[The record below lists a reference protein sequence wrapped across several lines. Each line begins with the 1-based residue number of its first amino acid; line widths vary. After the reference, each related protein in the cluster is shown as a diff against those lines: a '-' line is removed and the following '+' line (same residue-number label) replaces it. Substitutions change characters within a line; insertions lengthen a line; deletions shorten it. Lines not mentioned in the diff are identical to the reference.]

1 MTQQIKI
8 RNSASRTRALA
19 ALACP
24 RCELCSLQTRFVG
37 LESLPD
43 NDGADL
49 CTYECNSCGHMQAEV
64 VSREPATNGV
74 ARPLSG
80 LERLLG
86 IRRRAD

>member
-8 RNSASRTRALA
+8 PRSASHTRTLA

-43 NDGADL
+43 NDRADL
-49 CTYECNSCGHMQAEV
+49 CTYECNSCGHVQAEA
-64 VSREPATNGV
+64 VSREPAANGI
-74 ARPLSG
+74 ARPLS
-80 LERLLG
+80 
-86 IRRRAD
+86 A

>member
-8 RNSASRTRALA
+8 PHSFHTGTLA

-24 RCELCSLQTRFVG
+24 RCQLCLLQTRFVG

-49 CTYECNSCGHMQAEV
+49 CTYECNSCGHVQAEI
-64 VSREPATNGV
+64 VSRATNGV
-74 ARPLSG
+74 ARRLS
-80 LERLLG
+80 
-86 IRRRAD
+86 A